1 MYVSVVVF
9 TLKPGKT
16 YDDFLRAW
24 YPEQASVPATFHTGT
39 SIANKREV
47 VAIGLHD
54 TDMTRQELGQT
65 LLKAASLETERNRRM
80 AEVFE
85 EVKPGN
91 FFEVRDVYEIS
102 DQITLDAQRPT

>member
-1 MYVSVVVF
+1 MYISVVVF
-9 TLKPGKT
+9 TLKSGKT

-39 SIANKREV
+39 
-47 VAIGLHD
+47 
-54 TDMTRQELGQT
+54 T

-85 EVKPGN
+85 EVKPGS
-91 FFEVRDVYEIS
+91 FFEVRNVYEIS
-102 DQITLDAQRPT
+102 DQASLDANRPS